1 MGGTEIKLQLI
12 HDSKRSSPEYTPD
25 ISKLNLKIMFSM
37 DTDLT
42 LVSRIALK
50 DPQKAQN

>member
-12 HDSKRSSPEYTPD
+12 HDSKWSSSEYKPD
-25 ISKLNLKIMFSM
+25 ISMLDFKKMFSM
-37 DTDLT
+37 NTDLT

-50 DPQKAQN
+50 DPQKAYS